1 MDELINAVQ
10 HIITGKLPLSLVRPP
25 TLLDILKNISLQ
37 LPEGYELITGTKLKD
52 IHLYYDTIQTAIVGD
67 SYHIK
72 II

>member
-25 TLLDILKNISLQ
+25 TLLDILKNISLH

-52 IHLYYDTIQTAIVGD
+52 IHLYYTIQTAIVGD